1 MGAWTE
7 RPNWISPEE
16 AGLTE
21 REQEILRLVA
31 QGLANKEI
39 AYRLGISQ
47 NTVKVHLRNIFSKT
61 NLQSR
66 TEAAM
71 YAVRFGLVAMTPER
85 PLSVAEEEEAASPL
99 PEAPASSHAEAEEES
114 PSAGEAYLPPSA
126 VPEPA
131 ERAPA
136 VAIAPPLPHRTV
148 FPLWKAVVLAI
159 AVVLGLGWAFGPAP
173 TFTET
178 ADVVFLG
185 DQPGQGMERAEA
197 LSRWKL
203 VSQMP
208 APRARFALVRW
219 REMLLVIGGEAPE
232 GITDRVERFDP
243 AQGTWGRGAPK
254 PHPVAAIAA
263 GVLGDRVYVPGGVN
277 PQGQPVDRLE
287 IYDPQED
294 RWSAGEALPHPL
306 AAYALAVAEGRLYLF
321 GGWDGRRL
329 QREVWMLDPERG
341 RWEPRAPMP
350 TPRAFAAAAVLGD
363 SIYVVGGYDG
373 QRELATCERYHFAS
387 DRWSVCPSLN
397 VGRGGLTLVATD
409 GYLFAI
415 GGGWRI
421 PLAFNERYQPGAD
434 RWLPFETPITG
445 TWRNLAAAAVD
456 GEIWILGGWSGEL
469 RAGVWRFTP
478 FPFRLFLPS
487 TQR

>member
-1 MGAWTE
+1 MWQSEHRTE
-7 RPNWISPEE
+7 WIPPEE
-16 AGLTE
+16 AGLTD

-71 YAVRFGLVAMTPER
+71 YAVRFGLVALTPSA
-85 PLSVAEEEEAASPL
+85 PIMAEEEEEAPALGEPLAEPEESPEPTRTIAPTLPTEGSPVAALPRGQAAL
-99 PEAPASSHAEAEEES
+99 FLIAILLGLAWALGPAPAHPEAPD
-114 PSAGEAYLPPSA
+114 
-126 VPEPA
+126 
-131 ERAPA
+131 R
-136 VAIAPPLPHRTV
+136 V
-148 FPLWKAVVLAI
+148 FQ
-159 AVVLGLGWAFGPAP
+159 
-173 TFTET
+173 
-178 ADVVFLG
+178 G
-185 DQPGQGMERAEA
+185 DQRGQGIERNEA

-203 VSQMP
+203 ISQMP
-208 APRARFALVRW
+208 TPRARFALARW
-219 REMLLVIGGEAPE
+219 RDWLIAIGGEAPE
-232 GITDRVERFDP
+232 GITDRVERFDLRRE
-243 AQGTWGRGAPK
+243 TWERGAPK
-254 PHPVAAIAA
+254 PYPVAAAAA
-263 GVLGDRVYVPGGVN
+263 GTLGDRIYVPGGVN

-287 IYDPQED
+287 IYDPQAD
-294 RWSAGEALPHPL
+294 RWLEGPPLPGPL
-306 AAYALAVAEGRLYLF
+306 AAYALAVAMDRLYLF

-329 QREVWMLDPERG
+329 QGAVWMLDPARG

-350 TPRAFAAAAVLGD
+350 TPRAFAAAAVLD
-363 SIYVVGGYDG
+363 EAIYVVGGYDG
-373 QRELATCERYHFAS
+373 QRELATCERYRFTV
-387 DRWSVCPSLN
+387 DRWEPCPPLN
-397 VGRGGLTLVATD
+397 VGRGGLALAAMD

-434 RWLPFETPITG
+434 RWTPFETPITG
-445 TWRNLAAAAVD
+445 TWRNLSAVPGD
-456 GEIWILGGWSGEL
+456 GGIWILGGWSGEP

-478 FPFRLFLPS
+478 FPFRLFLPA

>member
-1 MGAWTE
+1 MGQPEHRTE
-7 RPNWISPEE
+7 WIPPEE
-16 AGLTE
+16 AGLTD

-71 YAVRFGLVAMTPER
+71 YAVRFGLVTLMP
-85 PLSVAEEEEAASPL
+85 SVPIIEEEASAPAEL
-99 PEAPASSHAEAEEES
+99 PVAPGEAPEPAPAIAPTPPVEESSIAPFPRWQAVVLLLAFLLGIAWALGPGPASSEA
-114 PSAGEAYLPPSA
+114 P
-126 VPEPA
+126 
-131 ERAPA
+131 
-136 VAIAPPLPHRTV
+136 
-148 FPLWKAVVLAI
+148 
-159 AVVLGLGWAFGPAP
+159 
-173 TFTET
+173 
-178 ADVVFLG
+178 DVIFQG
-185 DQPGQGMERAEA
+185 DQPGQGSERREA

-208 APRARFALVRW
+208 APRARFALARW
-219 REMLLVIGGEAPE
+219 RDWLIVIGGEAPE
-232 GITDRVERFDP
+232 GITDRVERFDL
-243 AQGTWGRGAPK
+243 QRELWERGAPK
-254 PHPVAAIAA
+254 PHPVAVAAA
-263 GVLGDRVYVPGGVN
+263 GALGDRIYVPGGVN
-277 PQGQPVDRLE
+277 PQGQPIDRVE
-287 IYDPQED
+287 VYEPQAD
-294 RWSAGEALPHPL
+294 RWSEGPSLPGPL
-306 AAYALAVAEGRLYLF
+306 AAYALAVAGDRLYLF

-329 QREVWMLDPERG
+329 QGTVWMLDPAQG

-363 SIYVVGGYDG
+363 AIYVVGGYDG
-373 QRELATCERYHFAS
+373 QQELATCERYRFAV
-387 DRWSVCPSLN
+387 DRWEPCPPLN
-397 VGRGGLTLVATD
+397 VGRGGLALVAMD
-409 GYLFAI
+409 GHLFAI

-434 RWLPFETPITG
+434 RWTPFETPITG
-445 TWRNLAAAAVD
+445 IWRNLAAAPGD
-456 GEIWILGGWSGEL
+456 GAIWILGGWTGEL

-478 FPFRLFLPS
+478 FPFRLFLPA